1 MSNQKII
8 TLLTDFG
15 LKDFYV
21 GVMKGVIARINPNLK
36 VIDITH
42 EIPPQNLFAARF
54 CLQNAYPYFPS
65 ETVHIAVV
73 DPGVG
78 SARRAI
84 AVQLPT
90 GFLVGPD
97 NGIFS
102 GILDNLDRENIV
114 VIELNNSEYWSTDK
128 PSTTFHGRDIFAP
141 IAAHLASGVNL
152 DKLGVRIN
160 PESLVKLPVN
170 KIKFTELGI
179 EGYVQYI
186 DHFGNIITN
195 IPSSYI
201 AGKTWSVVIKKEQNY
216 DLFKTIDSGNT
227 YTDCKPGELIAI
239 VGSHGFIEI
248 VANASNAQSQL
259 NLKYGEAVQIIEAIL
274 EL

>member
-1 MSNQKII
+1 MTNKKII

-21 GVMKGVIARINPNLK
+21 GVMKGVIARINPSLK